1 MIETKFKVGDYV
13 VSRCSGVGVVISVDD
28 DPDVPY
34 PIRVKWTG
42 DIPRLLG
49 RTDVFTMDG
58 RYTFSGIDPDRDI
71 YCVPYEEE
79 DEEMSEKVKFKV
91 GDRVYA
97 PFHGYGTVIKVH
109 EHPSVMPVVVK
120 WDNSTTSL
128 VEEVNSFTED
138 GYLSRWTQTDD
149 TRITIAKEPSSSKDE
164 AGEAKYTP
172 TNPAHYRVK
181 GIPEAIEIMGHLMT
195 KEQLEGFL
203 WGNII
208 KYAYR
213 YGRKGD
219 EAETAGKI
227 EWYAN
232 RLKEVRAEKRK
243 EQEQE

>member
-1 MIETKFKVGDYV
+1 MVSTEFKVGDHV
-13 VSRCSGVGVVISVDD
+13 WSHHSGVGVIISINDE
-28 DPDVPY
+28 PGTAY
-34 PIRVKWTG
+34 PIRVQWI
-42 DIPRLLG
+42 DSHN
-49 RTDVFTMDG
+49 TDVFTMDG
-58 RYTFSGIDPDRDI
+58 RYTVSGIDSDRDI
-71 YCVPYEEE
+71 YWVPYSEEE
-79 DEEMSEKVKFKV
+79 EVTEKIKFKV

-97 PFHGYGTVIKVH
+97 PFHGYGTVIQVR
-109 EHPSVMPVVVK
+109 EHPSVHPVVVK

-149 TRITIAKEPSSSKDE
+149 TRITIAKEPLPNKDG
-164 AGEAKYTP
+164 AGEVGYTP
-172 TNPAHYRVK
+172 TNPAHYRVR
-181 GIPEAIEIMGHLMT
+181 GIPEAIDIMKRLMT
-195 KEQLEGFL
+195 QEQFEGFL

-243 EQEQE
+243 E